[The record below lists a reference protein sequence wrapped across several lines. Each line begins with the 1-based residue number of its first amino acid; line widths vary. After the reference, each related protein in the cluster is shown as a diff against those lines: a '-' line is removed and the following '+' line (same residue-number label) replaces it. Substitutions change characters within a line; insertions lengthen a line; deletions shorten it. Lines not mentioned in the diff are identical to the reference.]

1 MPNDLLSHV
10 HWLAVL
16 AGAAA
21 YWILGAVWY
30 SPVLFAK
37 PWAKLV
43 NLKMDDPD
51 AKKGMPMMFI
61 GSFVLMFLTSTGLGL
76 LSSLLYIPDVMH
88 AVKLGF
94 LVGVCFCFTAC
105 GIGYLYTRKPMALY
119 AIDGGYHILGIVI
132 AAVVIKLLS

>member
-1 MPNDLLSHV
+1 MSNDLLSHV

-21 YWILGAVWY
+21 YWILGALWY
-30 SPVLFAK
+30 SRMLFAN
-37 PWAKLV
+37 PWIKAHNIKV
-43 NLKMDDPD
+43 DDPD
-51 AKKGMPMMFI
+51 AKKGLGMMLVVSFILMFI
-61 GSFVLMFLTSTGLGL
+61 ASTGLGL
-76 LSSLLYIPDVMH
+76 LSSVLYIPDVMH

-105 GIGYLYTRKPMALY
+105 AIGYVYTRKPLALY
-119 AIDGGYHILGIVI
+119 VIDGGYHLVASIL